1 MNEHHSQPLLY
12 TVSQTAMRLNISEK
26 TVRRLISCGELPVVY
41 IGSAV
46 RIPEA
51 LLNQWIEDQTRYNH
65 PGVELLPSFTG
76 ESLCNSLTEGVSA
89 KCPTRNR
96 QVARLDALLKPE
108 TNR

>member
-1 MNEHHSQPLLY
+1 MNEHHSKPLLY
-12 TVSQTAMRLNISEK
+12 TVSQTAMRLNVSDK

-41 IGSAV
+41 IGSAI

-65 PGVELLPSFTG
+65 TGVELLPSFTG
-76 ESLCNSLTEGVSA
+76 ETICNALSETASIT
-89 KCPTRNR
+89 CPTSRER
-96 QVARLDALLKPE
+96 DAKLDALLKPE